1 MGITLSEVRV
11 SQGVDEAG
19 LDEAELD
26 AAATPEEVG
35 TTGVELE
42 G

>member
-11 SQGVDEAG
+11 SQGVDEAEP
-19 LDEAELD
+19 DS
-26 AAATPEEVG
+26 AATPEEVG

>member
-11 SQGVDEAG
+11 SQGV
-19 LDEAELD
+19 DEAELD